1 MCRSICRQYVRRE
14 GLNSATAVE
23 IISGRDSHGNVE
35 VFGRDWKQPKG
46 SVNPGG
52 GAASLWLPR
61 ACECGVT
68 PERLRVLPLFS
79 CRPIMRQFETIINMT
94 LALLRLMHLLSSGR
108 FNFAVGSASTC
119 FVFNLHVV
127 SVSVEALARSRWFPP
142 MSTCRPRLSPPRR

>member
-1 MCRSICRQYVRRE
+1 MERGECGARGRMCRSICRQYVRRE

-94 LALLRLMHLLSSGR
+94 LVLLRLMPLLSSGQ
-108 FNFAVGSASTC
+108 FNFVARSASTC
-119 FVFNLHVV
+119 FLFNLHVV
-127 SVSVEALARSRWFPP
+127 SVSVQALAR
-142 MSTCRPRLSPPRR
+142 